1 MSGSGKNPIYDL
13 LFYKKSD
20 IDGVVLQNNA
30 LLYAILE
37 LQIKQLAATTGRPE
51 EEVREDAKRIIDDKV
66 QFVIENLPKHTK

>member
-1 MSGSGKNPIYDL
+1 MPEKNPIYDFL
-13 LFYKKSD
+13 YYKKSD

-51 EEVREDAKRIIDDKV
+51 EEVREDARAIIEKIMISNID
-66 QFVIENLPKHTK
+66 NLTKTIK